1 MSENDIADEKQ
12 SVRGPLA
19 YSVETLP
26 PELKANGNQL
36 KAEDK
41 QSFRGPL
48 KYVVETSAP
57 QLEAGRNTSI
67 FLLITNPYDL
77 PITIVSAQT
86 KVPVE
91 FKDAA
96 RDSVSFWKG
105 IWKEAIK
112 EADLDKLQVVSG
124 VSLSDESNNR
134 QTPSP
139 VILQPGN
146 TTIYEFK
153 LRTRQAHLFT
163 PAVHNLN
170 AQVQYEMNGTTN
182 HDVVKYQLNIRAPLK
197 ALLYGS
203 VVGSIT
209 GTILRFIIDAT
220 ESNNVPTLAEI
231 FVPKFYLSIVAGIL
245 IGSVL
250 VIAFA
255 RKKDAQPF
263 ITIEDFWGGFFI
275 GFLAGYVGKSL
286 LNPLLPTQQM
296 PG

>member
-1 MSENDIADEKQ
+1 MPENNSGD
-12 SVRGPLA
+12 
-19 YSVETLP
+19 
-26 PELKANGNQL
+26 NG
-36 KAEDK
+36 

-77 PITIVSAQT
+77 PVTILSAQT

-91 FKDAA
+91 FKDATQE
-96 RDSVSFWKG
+96 SVSFWKG

-112 EADLDKLQVVSG
+112 EADLDKLQIVSG
-124 VSLSDESNNR
+124 VSLSEESNNR

-139 VILQPGN
+139 IMLQPGN

-153 LRTRQAHLFT
+153 LRTKQALLFT

-170 AQVQYEMNGTTN
+170 AQVQYEMDGTIN
-182 HDVVKYQLNIRAPLK
+182 HDTVKYQLNIRAPLK
-197 ALLYGS
+197 ALIYGS
-203 VVGSIT
+203 VIGSIV
-209 GTILRFIIDAT
+209 GTILRFAYDVKT
-220 ESNNVPTLAEI
+220 PEI
-231 FVPKFYLSIVAGIL
+231 PSDFLTFKFFLSFVAGIL
-245 IGSVL
+245 LAAVL

-286 LNPLLPTQQM
+286 LNPLLPSQQTA
-296 PG
+296 G